1 MTENRWRTAY
11 GPDPDFPLKPTLPM
25 TRRFALLIVA
35 LTTGCLDSGLG
46 GPTPGTGDAQFA
58 VLNAL
63 AAGDR
68 VVFTIDGNQLVMP
81 NPGSTISVA
90 IGAGTHQVAV
100 RGLTSQSLL
109 ASAMFAVP
117 AGGRRS
123 AVVSGGTAPGIA
135 LLVAS
140 DTASLP
146 PAGAAKVRVVHAV
159 PDGPTFDSYLS
170 VVGQPVDG
178 GARFVSPFAYG
189 VGQAPEFP
197 GYAVRGPGTYLVTL
211 KVPGSAAP
219 AVVSDPFQMGAG
231 QVFSVVLA
239 KGADGV
245 LVLRVV
251 RER

>member
-1 MTENRWRTAY
+1 MVLA
-11 GPDPDFPLKPTLPM
+11 
-25 TRRFALLIVA
+25 AA
-35 LTTGCLDSGLG
+35 CLDSGLG
-46 GPTPGTGDAQFA
+46 GPSAGTGDAQFA

-63 AAGDR
+63 AADDR
-68 VVFTIDGNQLVMP
+68 VVFTVDGNQLAMP
-81 NPGSTISVA
+81 SAGGTISVA
-90 IGAGTHQVAV
+90 IAAGTHQVEV
-100 RGLTSQSLL
+100 RGVASQGLL

-123 AVVSGGTAPGIA
+123 AVVSGGTTPGIA

-159 PDGPTFDSYLS
+159 SGGPTFDAYLS
-170 VVGQPVDG
+170 LVGQPVDS

-211 KVPGSAAP
+211 KVLGSAAS
-219 AVVSDPFQMGAG
+219 AVLSDPFQMGAG

-239 KGADGV
+239 TGTGGE

>member
-1 MTENRWRTAY
+1 MKGFSPQTGRMMRAVV
-11 GPDPDFPLKPTLPM
+11 LLTLV
-25 TRRFALLIVA
+25 LLS
-35 LTTGCLDSGLG
+35 GCLDEGLG
-46 GPTPGTGDAQFA
+46 GPSQGTGDAQLA

-63 AAGDR
+63 AVDDR
-68 VVFTIDGNQLVMP
+68 VVFTVDGNQHVMP
-81 NPGSTISVA
+81 SAGSTISVA
-90 IGAGTHQVAV
+90 IAAGTHQVEV
-100 RGLTSQSLL
+100 RGLASQGLL
-109 ASAMFAVP
+109 ASATFAVP
-117 AGGRRS
+117 GGGRRS

-159 PDGPTFDSYLS
+159 AGGPTFDSYLS
-170 VVGQPVDG
+170 LVGQPADN

-211 KVPGSAAP
+211 KVPGGAAS
-219 AVVSDPFQMGAG
+219 AVVSDPFQMGAA

-239 KGADGV
+239 KGPDGV
-245 LVLRVV
+245 LALRVV

>member
-1 MTENRWRTAY
+1 MADGYVLMTN
-11 GPDPDFPLKPTLPM
+11 PPQPNVPM
-25 TRRFALLIVA
+25 TRSIVLLSMVLIA
-35 LTTGCLDSGLG
+35 GCLDSGLG
-46 GPTPGTGDAQFA
+46 GPSQGTGDAQLA

-63 AAGDR
+63 AADDR
-68 VVFTIDGNQLVMP
+68 VAFTLDGHDVAMP
-81 NPGSTISVA
+81 NPGGTISVA
-90 IGAGTHQVAV
+90 VAAGTHQVEI
-100 RGLTSQSLL
+100 RGGASQGLL
-109 ASAMFAVP
+109 ASTTFAVP

-123 AVVSGGTAPGIA
+123 AVVSGGTTPGIA

-159 PDGPTFDSYLS
+159 PGGPTFDSYLAL
-170 VVGQPVDG
+170 VGQPVDS
-178 GARFVSPFAYG
+178 GARFVSPFSYG

-197 GYAVRGPGTYLVTL
+197 GYAVRGPGSYQVTL
-211 KVPGSAAP
+211 KVPGSGAP
-219 AVVSDPFQMGAG
+219 AVVSEPFLMGAG

-239 KGADGV
+239 KALDGI